1 MTRKPTITV
10 DELLLRVA
18 AREAARTTAGL
29 DPVRVARDAQR
40 REKGAS
46 RARRRQSA
54 RGANGPRKD
63 DA

>member
-46 RARRRQSA
+46 RAGVRGRARRAS
-54 RGANGPRKD
+54 GGPKD
-63 DA
+63 DS